1 MIKEKFIVE
10 EGQIDRVD
18 KFLAEN
24 VEELSRSEL
33 KGYFDEGKVLV
44 NNKVVKPSFK
54 LSVGFS
60 IKITSLQPLKL
71 PIIPTSVPSKPQ

>member
-10 EGQIDRVD
+10 ENQIDRVD

-44 NNKVVKPSFK
+44 NNKVVKPSYK
-54 LSVGFS
+54 LSVGDEV
-60 IKITSLQPLKL
+60 ILMEKL
-71 PIIPTSVPSKPQ
+71 IL